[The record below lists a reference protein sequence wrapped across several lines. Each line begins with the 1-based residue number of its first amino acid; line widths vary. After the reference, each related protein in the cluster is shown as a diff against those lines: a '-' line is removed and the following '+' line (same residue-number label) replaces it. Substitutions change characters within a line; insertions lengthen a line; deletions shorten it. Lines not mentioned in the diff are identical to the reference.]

1 MPICALAWRKPGAFA
16 FERQKA
22 IICGMAHM
30 GAEERKAR
38 DSAFEELMASI
49 NPEFGLRREMKSAR
63 LRAGLSQRELAL
75 RMHTAQSVIARL
87 EQGLR
92 SPNIKTLRR
101 LAEVTGS
108 RLVIRL
114 EPAIKDQGF

>member
-1 MPICALAWRKPGAFA
+1 MGELA

-22 IICGMAHM
+22 IIAGMPRM
-30 GAEERKAR
+30 GAETRKAR
-38 DSAFEELMASI
+38 DAGFDELMASI
-49 NPEFGLRREMKSAR
+49 NPGFALRREMVEAR
-63 LRAGLSQRELAL
+63 KRAGLSQRELAR
-75 RMHTAQSVIARL
+75 RMGTAQSVIARL
-87 EQGLR
+87 EQGQR

-114 EPAIKDQGF
+114 ESAKP